1 MAKKRNRLSD
11 RLRALVTLV
20 LLNGLFTPEIC
31 AADPNSGNQSP
42 NELVYDATPLTGT
55 ELYPEVTLNG
65 NTVGPVRLGYADGKF
80 YASAGTLRQLGL
92 RLHEK
97 NAGQVCL
104 SDIPQL
110 QTDYDARQQTL
121 KLTVPLRL
129 LDTATTRLNLADAAT
144 PAASTSRGM
153 LLNYDLYAARERSLS
168 VSSFTELRAFQP
180 SGVFSST
187 QLTRNSA
194 QKYSG
199 DHDNRFSRLDTRWQ
213 SSFPDRLL
221 TVTAGDTLT
230 SSLPW
235 SRPTRIAGIQL
246 GTDFSLKPYQPTTPL
261 PSFLGS
267 ATLPSDVELYING
280 VKHYNGSV
288 PAGNF
293 EISSLP
299 NISGAGNAQVM
310 VTDALGRTTV
320 QNFSF
325 YNDLL
330 LLRQGLTEWSAELGV
345 VRRNYGYSSFDYDNV
360 PVFSGTWRR
369 GGSNSLTVG
378 SHAEA
383 TNSLANAGVSTD
395 WVPSGRSGT
404 LSATL
409 AISADSGQ
417 GGSLYGAGYRWSGY
431 NFTFSTMTT
440 LTTGR
445 YHDAA
450 TRYGPSPPALSSNSV
465 VGYGT
470 ESLGNFS
477 LSYLHFR
484 YPQESSI
491 RYAGANW
498 FKSVTKDIYLNAG
511 VSQNVDN
518 SRDSSVWL
526 MMTFAFSGGMSAGS
540 MLQRTNNQT
549 GYMINASQMHPPEG
563 GWGWGW
569 SLAASRQSSRQ
580 GAQGEVGYQGRH
592 GNVYTGVNQMSGT
605 HYDYAGARG
614 SLVSM
619 AGGLFAAREISSGF
633 AVVSTD
639 GIAGVPV
646 KLENN
651 LTGTSD
657 DQGLL
662 LVTPLNSYQNNL
674 LSIDPMDLPA
684 SMRINR
690 ISADATPADRSG
702 VLVKF
707 DITPVRAA
715 LVTLVD
721 THGHAVAQGSIAT
734 LDSGQNAVVGFDG
747 MAYFDVL
754 GLYNRLRVTTPTGVC
769 TVQFRYPAEEKG
781 IPQTGPLTC
790 R

>member
-1 MAKKRNRLSD
+1 MAEKRNRFSEGF
-11 RLRALVTLV
+11 RALVKLV
-20 LLNGLFTPEIC
+20 LLNGLFAPEIC
-31 AADPNSGNQSP
+31 AADLKPRDQQQNR
-42 NELVYDATPLTGT
+42 LIYDTMPLTGT

-65 NTVGPVRLGYADGKF
+65 NPVGLVRFSYANGKF
-80 YASAGTLRQLGL
+80 YASGNTLRQLGV
-92 RLHEK
+92 RLQGK
-97 NAGQVCL
+97 NTTQICL
-104 SDIPQL
+104 CDIPQL

-121 KLTVPLRL
+121 KLTAPLSL
-129 LDTATTRLNLADAAT
+129 LDAAPTRLNLADTAN
-144 PAASTSRGM
+144 PMASASRGM

-194 QKYSG
+194 QKYG
-199 DHDNRFSRLDTRWQ
+199 GGHNNRFSRLDTRWQ

-221 TVTAGDTLT
+221 TVTTGDTLT

-235 SRPTRIAGIQL
+235 SRPSRIAGIQL
-246 GTDFSLKPYQPTTPL
+246 GTDFSLKPYLPTTPL

-299 NISGAGNAQVM
+299 NISGAGSAQVM

-325 YNDLL
+325 YNDPL

-345 VRRNYGYSSFDYDNV
+345 IRRNYGYSSFDYGNS

-369 GGSNSLTVG
+369 GVSNSLTAG

-383 TNSLANAGVSTD
+383 TDCLANAGFSTD
-395 WVPSGRSGT
+395 WVPSGLSGT

-409 AISADSGQ
+409 AMSADSGQ
-417 GGSLYGAGYRWSGY
+417 RGALYGAGYRWSGY

-440 LTTGR
+440 LTSGR
-445 YHDAA
+445 YHDVA
-450 TRYGPSPPALSSNSV
+450 TRYGQSPPSLSSNTV

-477 LSYLHFR
+477 LSYLQFR
-484 YPQESSI
+484 YPQERGG

-498 FKSVTKDIYLNAG
+498 FKSVAQDIYLNAG

-518 SRDSSVWL
+518 RRDSSFWL
-526 MMTFAFSGGMSAGS
+526 MMTFAFSDRISAGS
-540 MLQRTNNQT
+540 TLQRTNNQT
-549 GYMINASQMHPPEG
+549 GYMINASQTQPPEG
-563 GWGWGW
+563 GWGWN
-569 SLAASRQSSRQ
+569 LAASRQSSRP

-592 GNVYTGVNQMSGT
+592 GNVYAGVNQMSGT

-619 AGGLFAAREISSGF
+619 AGGLFAAREISNGF

-651 LTGTSD
+651 LVGTSD

-702 VLVKF
+702 VLVTF
-707 DITPVRAA
+707 GITPVRAA
-715 LVTLVD
+715 QVMLVD
-721 THGHAVAQGSIAT
+721 THGYAIAQGSIAT

-747 MAYFDVL
+747 MVYFDAL
-754 GLYNRLRVTTPTGVC
+754 GLHNRLKVTTAAGVC
-769 TVQFRYPAEEKG
+769 TVQFDYPAGEKG
-781 IPQTGPLTC
+781 ILQTGPLTC

>member
-1 MAKKRNRLSD
+1 MAKKRNWLSD
-11 RLRALVTLV
+11 VFRAMVKLV
-20 LLNGLFTPEIC
+20 LLNGLFAQEIC
-31 AADPNSGNQSP
+31 AEGPNPRDRSL
-42 NELVYDATPLTGT
+42 NELIYDATPLAGT

-65 NTVGPVRLGYADGKF
+65 NPVGPVRLGYADGKF
-80 YASAGTLRQLGL
+80 YASYGTLRQLGL
-92 RLHEK
+92 RLQEK

-129 LDTATTRLNLADAAT
+129 LDAATTRLNLADAANPT
-144 PAASTSRGM
+144 ASTSRGM
-153 LLNYDLYAARERSLS
+153 LLNYDFYAARERSLS
-168 VSSFTELRAFQP
+168 ISSFTELRAFQP

-199 DHDNRFSRLDTRWQ
+199 DHDGRFSRLDTRWQ

-221 TVTAGDTLT
+221 TVTAGDAMT
-230 SSLPW
+230 SSLSW

-246 GTDFSLKPYQPTTPL
+246 GTDFRLKPYLPTTPL

-267 ATLPSDVELYING
+267 ATLPSGVELYING

-293 EISSLP
+293 EINGLP
-299 NISGAGNAQVM
+299 NINGAGNAQVM

-325 YNDLL
+325 YNDPL

-345 VRRNYGYSSFDYDNV
+345 VRRNYGYSSFDYGNA

-369 GGSNSLTVG
+369 GVSNSLTAG
-378 SHAEA
+378 THAEA
-383 TNSLANAGVSTD
+383 TDRLANAGFSTD

-409 AISADSGQ
+409 AMSTDAGQ
-417 GGSLYGAGYRWSGY
+417 AGSLYGAGYRWSGY
-431 NFTFSTMTT
+431 NFIFSTMTT
-440 LTTGR
+440 LTSGR
-445 YHDAA
+445 YHDVA
-450 TRYGPSPPALSSNSV
+450 TRYGQSPPALSSNTV

-470 ESLGNFS
+470 EVLGNFS
-477 LSYLHFR
+477 LSYLQFR
-484 YPQESSI
+484 YPQESAI

-498 FKSVTKDIYLNAG
+498 FKSVAQDIYLNVS

-518 SRDSSVWL
+518 SRDSSLWL
-526 MMTFAFSGGMSAGS
+526 MMTFAFSEGISAGS
-540 MLQRTNNQT
+540 SLQRTNNQT
-549 GYMINASQMHPPEG
+549 GYMINASQTQPSDG
-563 GWGWGW
+563 GLGWN
-569 SLAASRQSSRQ
+569 LAASRQSSQQ

-592 GNVYTGVNQMSGT
+592 GNVYAGVNKMPDT
-605 HYDYAGARG
+605 HYGYAGASG

-619 AGGLFAAREISSGF
+619 AGGLFAAREISNGF

-684 SMRINR
+684 SMKINR
-690 ISADATPADRSG
+690 ISAEATPADRSG

-707 DITPVRAA
+707 DIAPVRAA

-721 THGHAVAQGSIAT
+721 THGHAIAQGSQAT

-747 MAYFDVL
+747 MAYFDAL
-754 GLYNRLRVTTPTGVC
+754 ELYNRLRVTTPTGVC
-769 TVQFRYPAEEKG
+769 TVQFRHPAGDKG